1 MEPILKQSDLRIVE
15 WVLRIAVFGE
25 FLGHGVLALQ
35 VTPKF
40 VGLIEGMSGIT
51 GQAAEYLL
59 VSIGIIDIITAVL
72 AIVFPFRLLLLW
84 ASVWGFLTALARPV
98 AGEPVWDF
106 VERWAN
112 WGAPLALLY
121 LRRFPTTFKELFT
134 T

>member
-1 MEPILKQSDLRIVE
+1 M
-15 WVLRIAVFGE
+15 
-25 FLGHGVLALQ
+25 ALQ
-35 VTPKF
+35 VK
-40 VGLIEGMSGIT
+40 
-51 GQAAEYLL
+51 QQYLL

-106 VERWAN
+106 VERWVN